1 MSELTH
7 CNFFLVKCIVKPSF
21 IMIFL
26 FDHRM
31 TIDASE
37 FKKKKRRDHLSSKT
51 PCPSPPYFLIQ
62 HITSKA
68 ANIFIAAENIKIA
81 AQIDPNSH
89 RFAVCRERV

>member
-37 FKKKKRRDHLSSKT
+37 FKKKKEETTYHQKHPAHLLHT
-51 PCPSPPYFLIQ
+51 FLFNTLLQ
-62 HITSKA
+62 KPQT
-68 ANIFIAAENIKIA
+68 FL
-81 AQIDPNSH
+81 
-89 RFAVCRERV
+89 